1 MPVPESQ
8 KKKAATA
15 AANAAAA
22 AKAKAEGRA
31 ARRASRSTAFHN
43 AAKYAAEYKS
53 AAKQEARLGRQAR
66 ENGDFYVPE
75 TARLLCVIRCAAS
88 PPPPRSL
95 VLGAKSF
102 PLPSPPG
109 AGR

>member
-53 AAKQEARLGRQAR
+53 AAMQKLRLYQNLKTWRSAS
-66 ENGDFYVPE
+66 
-75 TARLLCVIRCAAS
+75 RLSNFAL
-88 PPPPRSL
+88 
-95 VLGAKSF
+95 
-102 PLPSPPG
+102 
-109 AGR
+109 

>member
-31 ARRASRSTAFHN
+31 ARRASRSTSFHN
-43 AAKYAAEYKS
+43 AAKYKS
-53 AAKQEARLGRQAR
+53 VAKQKLRL
-66 ENGDFYVPE
+66 
-75 TARLLCVIRCAAS
+75 
-88 PPPPRSL
+88 
-95 VLGAKSF
+95 
-102 PLPSPPG
+102 
-109 AGR
+109 